1 MTYVYKPYNNSEK
14 ETNRYVLRGWQS
26 RTENE
31 YNSGEVS
38 WPDLSKVIV
47 TGNFEA
53 YAYFGIENYMT
64 TATNIKYF
72 DIKTNVNVQTPA
84 NNSISNQTAI
94 ILKPLYKDVIQDVI
108 TLPNVDDKGNT
119 ITTIG
124 IDLNQPFGSS
134 NSKFKAIE
142 TLENNDYRY
151 INTSA
156 FSNNKVLEKINLSL
170 SLEIICNNAFE
181 YCEKLSSIGNAY
193 YNITEIGNAAFR
205 NCLISCNISRM
216 ERLKYIAT
224 SAFFGCRNLISD
236 TTLPNNITNLSTYI
250 FHNCEKISLS
260 NFTQLEAAG
269 DNCFTNAGKNV
280 SNIVLNG
287 NIIGKAFA
295 GFGSNPIEQITIEN
309 WSGTYDEGVQ
319 YLQNIGFNIG
329 NIVTIEILK

>member
-1 MTYVYKPYNNSEK
+1 M
-14 ETNRYVLRGWQS
+14 
-26 RTENE
+26 
-31 YNSGEVS
+31 
-38 WPDLSKVIV
+38 
-47 TGNFEA
+47 
-53 YAYFGIENYMT
+53 
-64 TATNIKYF
+64 
-72 DIKTNVNVQTPA
+72 
-84 NNSISNQTAI
+84 
-94 ILKPLYKDVIQDVI
+94 
-108 TLPNVDDKGNT
+108 PNVDDKGNI

-134 NSKFKAIE
+134 NSKFKVIE

-156 FSNNKVLEKINLSL
+156 FSNNKSLEKINLSL

-205 NCLISCNISRM
+205 NCLISCNISKM
-216 ERLKYIAT
+216 EQLKYIAT
-224 SAFFGCRNLISD
+224 SAFFGCRNLTSD
-236 TTLPNNITNLSTYI
+236 KTLPSNITNLSTYI

-260 NFTQLEAAG
+260 NFTSLEAVG
-269 DNCFTNAGKNV
+269 DNCFSNAGKNV

-287 NIIGKAFA
+287 NITGKAFT
-295 GFGSNPIEQITIEN
+295 GFGSNPIEQVTIEN
-309 WSGTYDEGVQ
+309 WSGTYDEGIQ